1 MSNTGPDPARAES
14 TPAPAAATTTAPQGD
29 WTDQVTDLIVDLVD
43 QVHDKTTGPVLQ
55 GARALVYGAV
65 AVIVAIFVMV
75 SLVILSVR
83 GLTLLVGE
91 VWISYLAIGGL
102 LTVVGTVLW
111 LKRRTAH
118 LPTE

>member
-1 MSNTGPDPARAES
+1 MSTTGPDPARAES
-14 TPAPAAATTTAPQGD
+14 TPVPAVATITTPQGD

-55 GARALVYGAV
+55 GARALVYGSV
-65 AVIVAIFVMV
+65 AVIVAIFLMV